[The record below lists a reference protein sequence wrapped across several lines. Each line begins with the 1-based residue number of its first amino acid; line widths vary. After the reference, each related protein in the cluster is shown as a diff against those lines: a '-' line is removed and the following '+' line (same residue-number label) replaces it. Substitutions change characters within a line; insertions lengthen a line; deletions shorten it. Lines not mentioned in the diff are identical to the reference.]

1 MVKEQ
6 TPDNKER
13 VRELAERFGIALGA
27 RALWTLIEWL
37 FDHRGIDF

>member
-1 MVKEQ
+1 MVTEQ
-6 TPDNKER
+6 TPGYTER

-27 RALWTLIEWL
+27 RALWSLIEWL